1 MKLMKKILLVLLVVI
16 IAVQFIQ
23 PARNTNDRVLS
34 TGISKVVL
42 IPKNVDSIL
51 KVACYDCHS
60 NHTNYPWYSYVQPVG
75 WILHNH
81 ITNGKKQ
88 LNFSQFG
95 SYPTRRQQSKLK
107 AIADQVKDAEMP
119 LKSYTFIH
127 KNARLSG
134 AEKTI
139 LINWA
144 RNASDNLD
152 KINP

>member
-1 MKLMKKILLVLLVVI
+1 MLMKKVLVI
-16 IAVQFIQ
+16 ILITLIAIQFVQ